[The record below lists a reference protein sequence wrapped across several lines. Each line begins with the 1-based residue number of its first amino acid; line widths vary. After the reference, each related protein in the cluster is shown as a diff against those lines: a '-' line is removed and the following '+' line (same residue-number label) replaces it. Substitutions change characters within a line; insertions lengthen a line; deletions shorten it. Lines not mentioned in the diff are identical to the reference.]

1 MFNFPERWNKVHLLS
16 WKCFV
21 IFITFLAVMDGI
33 DSKPLIACEGGKQ
46 FEFSNLVG
54 SWFTVT
60 FYEHNYFVIHVLDNC
75 FLWNDFS
82 PNRKYHPIRLGNENN
97 SSVTTTLEIKNLL
110 ETRLASNKRRIDG
123 RRCLRPFIRDRFSTS
138 HIFRWVWIKLI
149 LF

>member
-1 MFNFPERWNKVHLLS
+1 MSNRRYQKRKLSWMFNFPERWNKVHLLS

-33 DSKPLIACEGGKQ
+33 DSKLHFSHSVWRRKTIWI
-46 FEFSNLVG
+46 FESRR
-54 SWFTVT
+54 SSVT
-60 FYEHNYFVIHVLDNC
+60 FYEHNYFVIHVLDNS

-110 ETRLASNKRRIDG
+110 ETRLAA
-123 RRCLRPFIRDRFSTS
+123 
-138 HIFRWVWIKLI
+138 
-149 LF
+149 